1 MYNIMLVKSKKDAGQ
16 SLYQF
21 ITTTIDGVT
30 IPLDIASKEAL
41 DVKVEDMLNNGYAKS
56 DFIIVR
62 VIDYELSA
70 GPYSDDEAENASE
83 VEQEQNG

>member
-21 ITTTIDGVT
+21 ITTTIDGTT

-70 GPYSDDEAENASE
+70 GPYSDDSE
-83 VEQEQNG
+83 ESDANTDQPSNG